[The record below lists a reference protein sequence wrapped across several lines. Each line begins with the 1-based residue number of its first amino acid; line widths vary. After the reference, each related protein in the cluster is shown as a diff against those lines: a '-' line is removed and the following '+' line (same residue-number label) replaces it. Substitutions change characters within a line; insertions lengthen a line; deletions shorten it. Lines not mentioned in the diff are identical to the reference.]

1 MLGLKLFKDYEE
13 CLDYV
18 DKHASFNSIVKI
30 SLVSGTT
37 AAKEYFAVDR
47 FQSLFI
53 EGYSISD
60 IESVF
65 YDENF
70 EFLKIEYQLLPSTH
84 RRYPIYCTTQIYK
97 EQVLK
102 AKEYN
107 IPIIQN
113 IFGAIRTE
121 ILNSLIEGNYD
132 K

>member
-1 MLGLKLFKDYEE
+1 MLGLKQFKSYEE

-18 DKHASFNSIVKI
+18 DKHDSFNSIVKV
-30 SLVSGTT
+30 SLMFGTT

-60 IESVF
+60 IESIF
-65 YDENF
+65 YDESF
-70 EFLKIEYQLLPSTH
+70 EILKIEYQLLPSKH
-84 RRYPIYCTTQIYK
+84 RRYPISCTTQISK

-107 IPIIQN
+107 IPIMQN
-113 IFGAIRTE
+113 MFGAIRME
-121 ILNSLIEGNYD
+121 ILNSLIEGNCD